1 MVLRVCRKKE
11 RPVENSFVVVFGESS
26 VQLYASSFVLFTT
39 ATTRQRNHCDIPP
52 SLGIRILCYFVCL
65 FVFSSAQGATITQ
78 QTILMS
84 LENKNWEGKF
94 EFRVVFLSSTQ
105 GRPYTQ
111 MLQYLNI

>member
-52 SLGIRILCYFVCL
+52 SLGIRILCYFVFIC
-65 FVFSSAQGATITQ
+65 VFLCPGCNNYAT
-78 QTILMS
+78 
-84 LENKNWEGKF
+84 NNVN
-94 EFRVVFLSSTQ
+94 EFRKQELGGQV
-105 GRPYTQ
+105 
-111 MLQYLNI
+111 